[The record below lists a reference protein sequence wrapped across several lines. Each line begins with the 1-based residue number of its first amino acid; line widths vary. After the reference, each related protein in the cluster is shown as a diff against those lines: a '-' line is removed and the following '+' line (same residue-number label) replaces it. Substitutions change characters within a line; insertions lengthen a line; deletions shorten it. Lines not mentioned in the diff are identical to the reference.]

1 MTAAEKILKKALVGS
16 SLNSREWNLVQAGL
30 RDRAFFSSQVE
41 SARILHAARSMVADR
56 AGGNLS
62 ASEIRRDLREII
74 SSTGY
79 RPPEGKEGTLQDL
92 YSKRRLDTIIRT
104 NVDQARGYVRHL
116 DGMKP
121 GAFAAFP
128 GQELVRVR
136 ERRAKR
142 DWATRWKNA
151 GGQFYNGRMIALRN
165 DPIWERISVFG
176 NPFPPFDWGSGMGVR
191 AVSRRDCIALG
202 IVTDEE
208 VREKVQALKAN
219 ENTTP
224 GLNDNLLAEVPF
236 KGNTPEM
243 KRLKDAFGDQITHE
257 DGKIVWRGS
266 AVREAFNSGKPF
278 EIRLG
283 KPTEHL
289 KSMLP
294 AGAEKYLKDK
304 CFTVDGSWLDE
315 PRSNGGSH
323 RDHFEPKEKDP
334 RNIPLTDGDL
344 ELIPTLWRKPDSVED
359 GGYKGSVV
367 CSLETFDGGI
377 LRMVVD
383 MLRVPR
389 IKTLYKNK
397 PGIGSG
403 GPT

>member
-30 RDRAFFSSQVE
+30 RDRAFFSSQVQ
-41 SARILHAARSMVADR
+41 SKRILQEARRMVADR
-56 AGGNLS
+56 AGGHLS
-62 ASEIRRDLREII
+62 ASEIRRDLREVI

-151 GGQFYNGRMIALRN
+151 GGQFYNGRMIALRD

-208 VREKVQALKAN
+208 VREKVQALKAEKPVSMN
-219 ENTTP
+219 
-224 GLNDNLLAEVPF
+224 GNLTVSV
-236 KGNTPEM
+236 TPEEETEI
-243 KRLKDAFGDQITHE
+243 RQAFGDQIAIENGEARWRDDLVSGLKPDESAHLPGGITLPGAALEGLPE
-257 DGKIVWRGS
+257 DVLGLIPALLRSQDKTLEAFSGVLLS
-266 AVREAFNSGKPF
+266 AVMDGNTVK
-278 EIRLG
+278 EI
-283 KPTEHL
+283 
-289 KSMLP
+289 
-294 AGAEKYLKDK
+294 
-304 CFTVDGSWLDE
+304 TV
-315 PRSNGGSH
+315 R
-323 RDHFEPKEKDP
+323 
-334 RNIPLTDGDL
+334 
-344 ELIPTLWRKPDSVED
+344 
-359 GGYKGSVV
+359 
-367 CSLETFDGGI
+367 
-377 LRMVVD
+377 
-383 MLRVPR
+383 
-389 IKTLYKNK
+389 
-397 PGIGSG
+397 
-403 GPT
+403 